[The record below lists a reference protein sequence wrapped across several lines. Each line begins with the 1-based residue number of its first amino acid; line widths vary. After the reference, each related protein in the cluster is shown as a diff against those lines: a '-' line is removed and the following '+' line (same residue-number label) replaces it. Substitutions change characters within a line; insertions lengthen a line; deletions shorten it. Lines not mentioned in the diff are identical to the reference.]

1 MKEDEPMEV
10 FKMKTELDSQMYVKP
25 TQVQEL
31 LSISRTTVWRLLK
44 EFTAVQ
50 GNERAILEISSTLK
64 LVPLVRFMKW
74 LKSQNGKFAQ
84 K

>member
-1 MKEDEPMEV
+1 MKEDDRMEV
-10 FKMKTELDSQMYVKP
+10 YKMKNDLDSKVYVKP
-25 TQVQEL
+25 TQLQEL

-64 LVPLVRFMKW
+64 LVPLERFMKW